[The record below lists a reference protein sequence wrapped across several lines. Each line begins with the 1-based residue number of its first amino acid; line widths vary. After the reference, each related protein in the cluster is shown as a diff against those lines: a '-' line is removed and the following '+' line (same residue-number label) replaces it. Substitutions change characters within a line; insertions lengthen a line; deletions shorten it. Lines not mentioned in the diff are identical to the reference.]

1 MDNLFESFLKGY
13 GPFSDRDESDTIFY
27 PKAYSDAYDPN
38 IGLSRKRLREFMKKV
53 EDDFMFAPINKE
65 LLQKVSD
72 MFAEQFK
79 LPYNKFKFAF
89 DNNRQLNL
97 TFAKDVKIVGDTL
110 VEEST
115 KDLIDNIKVIDE
127 EIL

>member
-1 MDNLFESFLKGY
+1 MNLFDYIKGDGDVFYLNCGSSAAKGY
-13 GPFSDRDESDTIFY
+13 SDE
-27 PKAYSDAYDPN
+27 YDPN
-38 IGLSRKRLREFMKKV
+38 VGLSRKRLREFMQKV
-53 EDDFMFAPINKE
+53 EDNFMFAPINE
-65 LLQKVSD
+65 DLLRKVSD
-72 MFAEQFK
+72 MFVAQFK
-79 LPYNKFKFAF
+79 MPYNKFKFAF

-97 TFAKDVKIVGDTL
+97 TFAKDVKIIGDTL